1 MRLLNG
7 SVKLALGD
15 GAMPR
20 TISNQWPRPAGTA
33 NLVADLVQE
42 ILTPRESG
50 QPMILERH
58 MDVGESVHVTVVWDR
73 FADVLESDRT
83 AIILDAYERAM
94 GKPYR
99 ERISLATGVTVPEA
113 GELELLPFEILPAPR
128 KTDAD
133 ADIRSYHAALVAEGA
148 SVLRG
153 DQRPELRFE
162 TLADAQAAVERLEQ
176 RLPRSRGLVVQGITN
191 HALPI

>member
-1 MRLLNG
+1 
-7 SVKLALGD
+7 
-15 GAMPR
+15 MPR
-20 TISNQWPRPAGTA
+20 KISNQRLRSVGTE

-42 ILTPRESG
+42 ILTPRDFG
-50 QPMILERH
+50 QPIIFERH

-83 AIILDAYERAM
+83 AVILDAYERAM

-113 GELELLPFEILPAPR
+113 GDLELLPFEIMPAPR
-128 KTDAD
+128 KTDPAD
-133 ADIRSYHAALVAEGA
+133 DITSYHAALIAEGA

-176 RLPRSRGLVVQGITN
+176 RLPSSRWLVVQAITN
-191 HALPI
+191 HALPV

>member
-1 MRLLNG
+1 MRSRSG

-20 TISNQWPRPAGTA
+20 RISNQWSRAAGTE
-33 NLVADLVQE
+33 NLVVDLVQE

-50 QPMILERH
+50 QPILLERH
-58 MDVGESVHVTVVWDR
+58 MDVGESVHVMVVWDR
-73 FADVLESDRT
+73 FVDVLESDRT

-94 GKPYR
+94 GKAFR

-113 GELELLPFEILPAPR
+113 GELELLPFEIVPAPR
-128 KTDAD
+128 KLDAHTDMTT
-133 ADIRSYHAALVAEGA
+133 YHAALLAEGA

-162 TLADAQAAVERLEQ
+162 TLAEAQAAVERLEQ
-176 RLPRSRGLVVQGITN
+176 RLPGSRWLVVQAITN
-191 HALPI
+191 HAPI